1 MSLLALVGDGATT
14 TALALAAGWSAADD
28 VVVVEVDR
36 SGGSL
41 AAWLDV
47 PLAPSLSTVVTT
59 LRAADGHAGAAGAW
73 PAVETLVRRAPSGTR
88 FVPAPFR
95 AREASTAVTEAERH
109 LVPLVARR
117 TDVVALAD
125 VGRPPSIDHAAG
137 VVEHADVVVVCHRQD
152 PSSGRAA
159 AVRLERVAEQV
170 EGLRAPRRPLL
181 LALIGDDPFSGDE
194 IARFVGGD
202 LRWRALAP
210 DPLAAAVLAG
220 RSGVSARRLSRLP
233 LMRSARRLADDL
245 RAIVPS
251 AARPDVPA

>member
-1 MSLLALVGDGATT
+1 MTLLALVGDGTTT
-14 TALALAAGWSAADD
+14 TALALSAGWSADDD
-28 VVVVEVDR
+28 VVVVELDR

-59 LRAADGHAGAAGAW
+59 LRADDRPAGAATEWAT
-73 PAVETLVRRAPSGTR
+73 VEPLLRRAASGTR

-95 AREASTAVTEAERH
+95 AREASTAVTEAERR

-117 TDVVALAD
+117 TDVVAIAD
-125 VGRPPSIDHAAG
+125 LGRPASIDHVSG
-137 VVEHADVVVVCHRQD
+137 VIEHADAVVVCHRQD

-170 EGLRAPRRPLL
+170 DGVRTRHRLVS
-181 LALIGDDPFSGDE
+181 LALIGDHPFDGDE

-202 LRWRALAP
+202 LGWRALA
-210 DPLAAAVLAG
+210 DDALAAAVLAG
-220 RSGVSARRLSRLP
+220 RSGVSSRRLSRLP
-233 LMRSARRLADDL
+233 LMRSARVLADDL
-245 RAIVPS
+245 RALVPS
-251 AARPDVPA
+251 AGRPGMRT